1 MKISEDK
8 NKEKEGREEERKR
21 QLVEEGN
28 CSTA

>member
-8 NKEKEGREEERKR
+8 NKEKEGREEER

-28 CSTA
+28 CSVSTA